1 MSEAETP
8 AEATTGIALP
18 PPVHPELPADAVQAF
33 IEVDRKCGVFIFPQ
47 LRQLGAEA
55 VVDELMAVAA
65 ALAQSA
71 GSGSTADLAQGY
83 RGLLAR
89 AQAELRDARTEEV
102 EQEAIHRDR
111 RQADAKLAASLLAAK
126 SRLPAA
132 RLTRLQQRLAEMAEQ
147 GSGEDQVALVEQ
159 SVADWERLS
168 QVRQSREAE
177 RLADRAHLV
186 VRPRQQE
193 TARSRRAL
201 RDQAQVVALAR
212 AFALEEAPEPRS
224 EPSDGEADQ

>member
-1 MSEAETP
+1 MADAETP
-8 AEATTGIALP
+8 PEPTSGIALP
-18 PPVHPELPADAVQAF
+18 PPESPELPADAIQAF
-33 IEVDRKCGVFIFPQ
+33 VEVDRKCGMFIFPQ

-55 VVDELMAVAA
+55 VVDEMVAVAA

-71 GSGSTADLAQGY
+71 GTVTAAELAEGY
-83 RGLLAR
+83 RALLAR
-89 AQAELRDARTEEV
+89 AQAQLREARTKEV
-102 EQEAIHRDR
+102 EQEADHRDR
-111 RQADAKLAASLLAAK
+111 RQSVAKLAASLLAAK

-132 RLTRLQQRLAEMAEQ
+132 RLARLQQRLAEAAEE
-147 GSGEDQVALVEQ
+147 GSGEDQLALVDQ
-159 SVADWERLS
+159 AVADWERLS

-212 AFALEEAPEPRS
+212 AFALQDPEPRS
-224 EPSDGEADQ
+224 EPSDVEPDQ

>member
-8 AEATTGIALP
+8 PEPTTGIVLP
-18 PPVHPELPADAVQAF
+18 PPQLPELPSEALQAF

-47 LRQLGAEA
+47 LKQLGAQAA
-55 VVDELMAVAA
+55 VEELMEAA
-65 ALAQSA
+65 TSLAQPE
-71 GSGSTADLAQGY
+71 GSGGDLAEGY
-83 RGLLAR
+83 RALLAR
-89 AQAELRDARTEEV
+89 AQAELRQARTKEV
-102 EQEAIHRDR
+102 EQEADHRDR
-111 RQADAKLAASLLAAK
+111 RQAEAKLAASLLAAK

-132 RLTRLQQRLAEMAEQ
+132 RLVRLQQRLAETAEEA
-147 GSGEDQVALVEQ
+147 SGEDQVALVEQ
-159 SVADWERLS
+159 AVSDWERLS

-193 TARSRRAL
+193 TARSRKAL

-212 AFALEEAPEPRS
+212 AFALEDPQPRS
-224 EPSDGEADQ
+224 EEESDQ